1 VLLYKFKK
9 MNLLFIF
16 LIGLDSLLI
25 KFPYLEEGE
34 AIFLKTGKQSILID
48 AGPVISGKS
57 LLDFLK
63 KEKIDTLS
71 ALIITH
77 PHPDHY
83 SGFFFIK
90 DEIFIKNK
98 FDNGDS
104 LKGDYFRWFKRFFRD
119 KNYRKLKAGD
129 TLKFGN
135 LKIKVLSP
143 DKLGKNRNRNSLV
156 LLINFGKTNM
166 LFMGDA
172 DTLVERKILEKI
184 KNTKINLLKLGHHG
198 AGDVGSEKFLKNINP
213 DFAIICVSENHPKG
227 YPSKRTLE
235 RLKKLNIKYLLTEKG
250 DVLIF
255 IVKKNKLIKK

>member
-1 VLLYKFKK
+1 

-16 LIGLDSLLI
+16 LIGFDSLLI

-34 AIFLKTGKQSILID
+34 AILLKTERQNILID
-48 AGPVISGKS
+48 AGSIISGKS
-57 LLDFLK
+57 LLNFLK

-104 LKGDYFRWFKRFFRD
+104 INDDYFRWFKRFFRD
-119 KNYRKLKAGD
+119 KNYKRLKAGD
-129 TLKFGN
+129 SLKFGN

-143 DKLGKNRNRNSLV
+143 EKLEQNKNRNSLV
-156 LLINFGKTNM
+156 LLINFGKINM

-172 DTLVERKILEKI
+172 DTLIERKILKKI
-184 KNTKINLLKLGHHG
+184 KNIKINLLKLGHHG
-198 AGDVGSEKFLKNINP
+198 ADDTGSEKFLKNINP
-213 DFAIICVSENHPKG
+213 DFVIICVSKNHPKG
-227 YPSKRTLE
+227 YPSEKTLKRLE
-235 RLKKLNIKYLLTEKG
+235 KLNIKYFLAEKEKE
-250 DVLIF
+250 LIF
-255 IVKKNKLIKK
+255 VCKQNKLIKK

>member
-1 VLLYKFKK
+1 MKI
-9 MNLLFIF
+9 LFFFLIF
-16 LIGLDSLLI
+16 LDTLYL

-34 AIFLKTGKQSILID
+34 AILLKTKEYSILID
-48 AGPVISGKS
+48 AGSIISGKS
-57 LLDFLK
+57 LLNFLK
-63 KEKIDTLS
+63 KERIDTLS

-104 LKGDYFRWFKRFFRD
+104 LKDDYFRWFKRHFRN
-119 KNYRKLKAGD
+119 KNYKRLKAGD

-135 LKIKVLSP
+135 LKIKVISP
-143 DKLGKNRNRNSLV
+143 EKLGKNKNRNSLV

-172 DTLVERKILEKI
+172 DTLTERKILKKI
-184 KNTKINLLKLGHHG
+184 KNIKINLLKLGHHG
-198 AGDVGSEKFLKNINP
+198 ADDTGSEKFLKFIKP
-213 DFAIICVSENHPKG
+213 DFVIICVSENHPKG
-227 YPSKRTLE
+227 YPSERVIN
-235 RLKKLNIKYLLTEKG
+235 RLKKLKIKCFLTQKHTEIIFFNTG
-250 DVLIF
+250 D
-255 IVKKNKLIKK
+255 KLIKR

>member
-1 VLLYKFKK
+1 
-9 MNLLFIF
+9 MNLLFVFI
-16 LIGLDSLLI
+16 ITLDSLLI

-34 AIFLKTGKQSILID
+34 AIFLKTQNHSILID
-48 AGPVISGKS
+48 AGSIISGKS
-57 LLDFLK
+57 LLNFLK

-104 LKGDYFRWFKRFFRD
+104 LKDDYFRWFKKYFRNE
-119 KNYRKLKAGD
+119 NYRKLKAGD

-135 LKIKVLSP
+135 LKIRVLSP
-143 DKLGKNRNRNSLV
+143 EELGKGKNRNSLV
-156 LLINFGKTNM
+156 LLISFGKINM

-172 DTLVERKILEKI
+172 DTVIERKILKRI
-184 KNTKINLLKLGHHG
+184 KGKKINLLKLGHHG
-198 AGDVGSEKFLKNINP
+198 AGDGRCGHQL
-213 DFAIICVSENHPKG
+213 
-227 YPSKRTLE
+227 
-235 RLKKLNIKYLLTEKG
+235 
-250 DVLIF
+250 
-255 IVKKNKLIKK
+255 